1 VEWSSEAASTYISEA
16 DNEEWIRDNI

>member
-16 DNEEWIRDNI
+16 DNEEWMRDNI